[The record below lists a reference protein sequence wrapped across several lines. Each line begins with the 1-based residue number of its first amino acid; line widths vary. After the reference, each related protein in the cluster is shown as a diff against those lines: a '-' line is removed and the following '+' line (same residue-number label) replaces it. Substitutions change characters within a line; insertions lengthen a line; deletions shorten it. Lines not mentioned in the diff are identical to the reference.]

1 MAAQFKLACP
11 NCGKDREYAKKESLE
26 RAALLKTTCTSC
38 RTARNNTKRKGT
50 KAKELNP
57 AWKGFGH
64 VPGKVFSKLQRDAIK
79 RNIPFEITIEDIHNQ
94 YNKQKE
100 RCAFSGIEIFFGI
113 DASVD
118 RIDSSKGYT
127 IDNIQIVHKTLNIM
141 KRDIPNDEFI
151 GWCRLVYIRNYE
163 TF

>member
-64 VPGKVFSKLQRDAIK
+64 VPGKVFRKLQRDAIK

-94 YNKQKE
+94 YNKQRE

>member
-1 MAAQFKLACP
+1 MVVQFKLACP

-50 KAKELNP
+50 KGKEKNP
-57 AWKGFGH
+57 AWRGFGH

-94 YNKQKE
+94 YNKQME
-100 RCAFSGIEIFFGI
+100 RCAFSGLEIFFGI

-127 IDNIQIVHKTLNIM
+127 IDNIQIVHKILNIM

-151 GWCRLVYIRNYE
+151 GWCRLIYKHNYD
-163 TF
+163 